1 MSMNVITNNNNYKK
15 GEFDMIIERFK
26 VYKVDDV
33 IPKEAYVREGTVMK
47 VNNKKTAEVIWYDN
61 REVVTELVSN
71 LITSRGIAED
81 IAAGL
86 NK

>member
-1 MSMNVITNNNNYKK
+1 
-15 GEFDMIIERFK
+15 MIIERFK

-81 IAAGL
+81 IAACL

>member
-1 MSMNVITNNNNYKK
+1 MNVITNNNNYKK

>member
-1 MSMNVITNNNNYKK
+1 MITEK
-15 GEFDMIIERFK
+15 FK

-33 IPKEAYVREGTVMK
+33 VPKEAYVREGTVMK
-47 VNNKKTAEVIWYDN
+47 VNDKKTAEVIWYDN

>member
-1 MSMNVITNNNNYKK
+1 MNVITNNNNYRK
-15 GEFDMIIERFK
+15 GEFNMITERFK

-33 IPKEAYVREGTVMK
+33 VPKEAYVREGTVMK

-71 LITSRGIAED
+71 LITSRGIADD
-81 IAAGL
+81 IVAGL
-86 NK
+86 NE

>member
-1 MSMNVITNNNNYKK
+1 MNVTTNDNNYRK
-15 GEFDMIIERFK
+15 GEFNMINERFK

-33 IPKEAYVREGTVMK
+33 VPKEAYVREGTVMK
-47 VNNKKTAEVIWYDN
+47 VNDKKTAEVIWYDN

>member
-1 MSMNVITNNNNYKK
+1 MSMNVTTNNNNYRK
-15 GEFDMIIERFK
+15 GELNMIIERFK

-33 IPKEAYVREGTVMK
+33 VPKEAYVREGTVMK
-47 VNNKKTAEVIWYDN
+47 VNDKKTAEVIWYDN